1 MLTRDDGLQFTAP
14 AIARQVARFA
24 SMLSSSLR
32 WLPAA
37 GMRVLAVAIPTS
49 AFDNDAMAVREPL
62 EHVSAAGVSLR
73 C

>member
-1 MLTRDDGLQFTAP
+1 
-14 AIARQVARFA
+14 
-24 SMLSSSLR
+24 MLSSSLR